1 MKLVS
6 AYITNFR
13 SIEDSNE
20 FEIGDL
26 TCLVGK
32 NEAGKTAI
40 LQAFYAISPFASFS
54 YDRTRDYPRRHLSRF
69 DDRHQDGH
77 SKVIE
82 TRWSLSP
89 ADIKLV
95 SDIYGS
101 DALKSDEISISRY
114 IGYAYQHW
122 QIPCDERACIDHLIN
137 EFSLDEVEKN
147 PLKNAKNAKEA
158 IAILTELSQ
167 RSDNLEQLFV
177 SLSNLKD
184 KKLDVEIQKILSPNM
199 PKFFYTS
206 HFDRMSGEISINQI
220 QADIQQNTVTPSDQI
235 FLDFLEYAGTS
246 IDELKGASKHEDLKA
261 KCEGASNEIT
271 DEIFQFWSQND
282 ALKVIIDIAE
292 GKSGDKPPFNSGTI
306 VKIRIENS
314 NHRVTVPL
322 SERSAGFVW
331 FFSFLSQFKQLKK
344 TAGNAIILLDEP
356 GLTLHGKAQSDLLRY
371 IEGKSSGG

>member
-6 AYITNFR
+6 AQITNFR
-13 SIEDSNE
+13 SIEDSNK

-32 NEAGKTAI
+32 NESGKTAI
-40 LQAFYAISPFASFS
+40 LQAFYGINPFSSFV

-69 DDRHQDGH
+69 DDRHSDGN

-82 TRWSLSP
+82 THWSLSS
-89 ADIKLV
+89 ADVKLV

-101 DALKSDEISISRY
+101 DALKNNEITISRY
-114 IGYAYQHW
+114 IGYSRQHW
-122 QIPCDERACIDHLIN
+122 NIPCDERACLDHLIG
-137 EFSLDEVEKN
+137 ELDLDEAEKN
-147 PLKNAKNAKEA
+147 PLKNAKTGKEA
-158 IAILTELSQ
+158 LSVLNGLSQ
-167 RSDNLEQLFV
+167 RSDKVEELLTTLNQLKNGSFH
-177 SLSNLKD
+177 SD
-184 KKLDVEIQKILSPNM
+184 IIEILSPNV

-220 QADIQQNTVTPSDQI
+220 QSDMQQNAVTPSDQI

-282 ALKVIIDIAE
+282 ALKV
-292 GKSGDKPPFNSGTI
+292 
-306 VKIRIENS
+306 
-314 NHRVTVPL
+314 
-322 SERSAGFVW
+322 
-331 FFSFLSQFKQLKK
+331 
-344 TAGNAIILLDEP
+344 
-356 GLTLHGKAQSDLLRY
+356 
-371 IEGKSSGG
+371 

>member
-1 MKLVS
+1 MKLIS
-6 AYITNFR
+6 AHITNFR
-13 SIEDSNE
+13 SIDDSNK

-40 LQAFYAISPFASFS
+40 LQAFYGISPFTSFV

-69 DDRHQDGH
+69 DDRHPDGN
-77 SKVIE
+77 SKVIK
-82 TRWSLSP
+82 THWILSP
-89 ADIKLV
+89 ADVKLV
-95 SDIYGS
+95 SDVYGS

-114 IGYAYQHW
+114 IGYSYQHW
-122 QIPCDERACIDHLIN
+122 QILCDERSCIDHLIN
-137 EFSLDEVEKN
+137 EFNLDEVEKN
-147 PLKNAKNAKEA
+147 PLKNAKNGKEA
-158 IAILTELSQ
+158 ISILTELSQ
-167 RSDNLEQLFV
+167 RSDNLEKLFV
-177 SLSNLKD
+177 SLSNLVD
-184 KKLDVEIQKILSPNM
+184 ESFHSEIQKILSPNM

-220 QADIQQNTVTPSDQI
+220 QADIQQNTVNPSDQI

-246 IDELKGASKHEDLKA
+246 IDELKGASRHEDLKA

-292 GKSGDKPPFNSGTI
+292 GKSGDNPPFNSGTI

-371 IEGKSSGG
+371 IEQ